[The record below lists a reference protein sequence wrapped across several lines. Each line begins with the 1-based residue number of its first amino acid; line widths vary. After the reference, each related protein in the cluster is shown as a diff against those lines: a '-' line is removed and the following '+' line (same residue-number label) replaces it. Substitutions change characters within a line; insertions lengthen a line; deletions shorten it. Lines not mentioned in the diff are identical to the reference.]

1 MSLFDDTPDPQEEK
15 LFQTALRYLAI
26 RPRSVGEMTGYLA
39 KKSQDP
45 AHISTVIDRLKQYR
59 YLNDEEF
66 ARIFI
71 ENRKRNQ
78 PKSKFALTRELR
90 QKGIRSQ
97 IISDLLD
104 SYDDMQ
110 MAVTALAARYQRWHH
125 LDPETRQKKAFNYLR
140 YRGFNYE
147 AIRFAWEQVAK
158 DADFSG

>member
-1 MSLFDDTPDPQEEK
+1 MSLFDDTPDPREEK

-39 KKSQDP
+39 KKSPDP
-45 AHISTVIDRLKQYR
+45 AYIPPVIDRLKQTR

-78 PKSKFALTRELR
+78 PKSKFALTRELK
-90 QKGIRSQ
+90 QKGIRSR
-97 IISDLLD
+97 IISDLLET
-104 SYDDMQ
+104 YDDMQ
-110 MAVTALAARYQRWHH
+110 MAAMALAARYRQWHH
-125 LDPETRQKKAFNYLR
+125 LDPETRHKKAFNYLR

-147 AIRFAWEQVAK
+147 AIQFAWKQVAK
-158 DADFSG
+158 DPDPDG

>member
-104 SYDDMQ
+104 AYDDLQ

-158 DADFSG
+158 DTDFNG

>member
-15 LFQTALRYLAI
+15 LFQMALRYLAI

-39 KKSQDP
+39 KKSPDP
-45 AHISTVIDRLKQYR
+45 SHIPPVIDRLKQYR

-66 ARIFI
+66 AWIFI

-90 QKGIRSQ
+90 QKGIRSH

-104 SYDDMQ
+104 TYDDMQ
-110 MAVTALAARYQRWHH
+110 MAVIALAGRYRRWQH
-125 LDPETRQKKAFNYLR
+125 LDPEDRQKKAFNYLR

-147 AIRFAWEQVAK
+147 AIRFAWEQVTK
-158 DADFSG
+158 DTDISG